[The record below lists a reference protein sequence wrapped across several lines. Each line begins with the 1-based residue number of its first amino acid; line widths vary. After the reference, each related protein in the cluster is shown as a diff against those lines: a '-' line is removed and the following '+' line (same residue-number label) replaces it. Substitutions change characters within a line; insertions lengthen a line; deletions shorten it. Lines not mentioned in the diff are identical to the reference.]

1 MKYNKTIQKNL
12 TLNHIQTKP
21 FKSTKIRVA
30 FVAPLERDTATI
42 RAILPYIMRA
52 ASKKYPSRIDVSTKV
67 NDMYAARFNV
77 GVSKKGE
84 THMIL
89 FELSIIDDPYTL
101 FGESLFKEG
110 LDFLHEMIY
119 NPVLSEEIYNEEY
132 RLMTEYYQ
140 SIYANKM
147 RYAIQTL
154 QDTMFENEPYRIN
167 ALGDLETLNTLKFE
181 DIRINFESMI
191 KNDLMNITVVGDI
204 DFDYVNKEIL
214 SLFGVNDISFEPV
227 LIERVTKDVEKIN
240 VKSMI
245 QDVEQAKLVL
255 GYRLPVYYKQ
265 DLYYEAILF
274 DMLFGGSSESL
285 LFKKI
290 REELGLVYS
299 VQSSY
304 NPYKGVFFIYLGI
317 NKEEYDHVL
326 EEIDLLLKSIDST
339 TELEE
344 YLDIA
349 KKSYTN
355 GLIQSY
361 DSINGI
367 AYKLEHSSLY
377 EQEIDMDKTLNT
389 IKGISLNDIK
399 EVVQKLTLDTICF
412 LHGEDNE

>member
-214 SLFGVNDISFEPV
+214 SLFGVNEISFEPV
-227 LIERVTKDVEKIN
+227 LIETVTKDVEKIN

-326 EEIDLLLKSIDST
+326 KEIDLLLKSIDST

>member
-1 MKYNKTIQKNL
+1 MIYNKTTNKNM
-12 TLNHIQTKP
+12 TFNHIQTKP

-30 FVAPLERDTATI
+30 FVAPLEDKKTTL
-42 RAILPYIMRA
+42 RAILPYIMKA
-52 ASKKYPSRIDVSTKV
+52 ASKKFPSRIDVSTKV
-67 NDMYAARFNV
+67 NEMYAARFNV

-84 THMIL
+84 THLIL

-101 FGESLFKEG
+101 FGESLLKEG
-110 LDFLHEMIY
+110 LEFLHEIIY
-119 NPVLSEEIYNEEY
+119 NPILSEETYTEEY

-154 QDTMFENEPYRIN
+154 QNTMFEDEPYRIN
-167 ALGDLETLNTLKFE
+167 ALGSLETLNTIKFE
-181 DIRINFESMI
+181 DIQQEYQSMI
-191 KNDLMNITVVGDI
+191 ENDLLNITVVGDV
-204 DFDYVNKEIL
+204 DYDYVNKEIS
-214 SLFGVNDISFEPV
+214 SLFKSNPVSFEPS
-227 LIERVTKDVEKIN
+227 LIERSSKEITEITTKKLV
-240 VKSMI
+240 

-255 GYRLPVYYKQ
+255 GYRLPIYYKEE
-265 DLYYEAILF
+265 LYYEAILF

-304 NPYKGVFFIYLGI
+304 NPYKGVFFIFLGI

-326 EEIDLLLKSIDST
+326 REIDLLIQSIDST
-339 TELEE
+339 KELEE

-361 DSINGI
+361 DSISGI

-377 EQEIDMDKTLNT
+377 KQEINMEKTLEL
-389 IKGISLNDIK
+389 IERISLNDIK
-399 EVVQKLTLDTICF
+399 EVAKKLTLDTICF

>member
-326 EEIDLLLKSIDST
+326 KEIDLLLKSIDST

>member
-227 LIERVTKDVEKIN
+227 LIETVTKDVEKIN

-326 EEIDLLLKSIDST
+326 KEIDLLLKSIDST